1 MNVTVVLDGLCEP
14 FMDTTFSKISKID
27 VDYLRRNPRVD
38 IKEETKLNA
47 DQNASDEYYET
58 TVDGTS
64 NFISEIFFLTLAAHH
79 YGSEATNGML
89 KSLEKEIKY
98 LVGKLAE
105 LEAELP
111 KVRASMV
118 SELST
123 PRWAITVALV
133 LSNLSRLWLHSLLPL
148 LCLAVPYTSECAN
161 ELQNQF
167 NIRRLEDN
175 VTRFNTVIEKHMQ
188 TKFAIE
194 GILFDKQMQTKS
206 ILFMRYV
213 TVWLLRVATQSD
225 YTPEKTIQ

>member
-58 TVDGTS
+58 TIDGTS

-118 SELST
+118 SKLII
-123 PRWAITVALV
+123 PRPAITVAHECATIC
-133 LSNLSRLWLHSLLPL
+133 STFAKP
-148 LCLAVPYTSECAN
+148 CYIASECAN
-161 ELQNQF
+161 ELQNQY

-175 VTRFNTVIEKHMQ
+175 VIRFNTVIEKHMQ
-188 TKFAIE
+188 TRFAIE